1 MTALSVEITRDD
13 GLTDDEGKVHDAL
26 IEAVN
31 IFARLPRQH
40 PDEMRDFVDGIH
52 KCQDQLAVR
61 IVRRHYP
68 KGWPD
73 KSGAA

>member
-1 MTALSVEITRDD
+1 MISRDD
-13 GLTDDEGKVHDAL
+13 GLTDAEGKVADAL
-26 IEAVN
+26 VEAV
-31 IFARLPRQH
+31 IAFSALERQH

-68 KGWPD
+68 KGWPIKGGD
-73 KSGAA
+73 A

>member
-1 MTALSVEITRDD
+1 VTDAITRDD
-13 GLTDDEGKVHDAL
+13 GLTDAEGVAHDAL

-31 IFARLPRQH
+31 AFGALPRQH
-40 PDEMRDFVDGIH
+40 PSELPDFVDGIH
-52 KCQDQLAVR
+52 RCQDQLALR

-73 KSGAA
+73 KGGGEKA